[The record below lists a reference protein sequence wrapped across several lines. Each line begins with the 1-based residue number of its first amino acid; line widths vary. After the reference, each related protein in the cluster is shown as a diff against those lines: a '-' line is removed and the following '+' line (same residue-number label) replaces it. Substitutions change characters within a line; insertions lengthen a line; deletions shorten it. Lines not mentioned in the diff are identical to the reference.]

1 MNLKKK
7 IDAKIKDFSNENYLD
22 NYIKNEFLTDE
33 GHANIFINLKDK
45 NQLFDSRT
53 IDNQIDLNKSI
64 YEFIEDKSSV
74 LENDVSIN
82 LHIVGLNLTS
92 KEKEKVKH
100 LIKEHYATKL
110 YMKQKE
116 YNMYRNTVIRL
127 LSLGL
132 LFLIIYALLYLYTKL
147 QFCMTVVSFLF
158 SFSLWEAFDAFIYA
172 FTYAKNDRDAITQNL
187 LMELTFEDKTKE

>member
-53 IDNQIDLNKSI
+53 MDNQIDLNKSI